1 MNLKKYISP
10 KKGPKPT
17 KDDKERME
25 GLEKKVEEIHELK
38 NILTD
43 SIREEKG
50 YARRGDV
57 VPNLIDLEDD
67 IIYDWT
73 FKKIS
78 KKDLER
84 IITNIKYV
92 KESVKN
98 IDDL

>member
-1 MNLKKYISP
+1 
-10 KKGPKPT
+10 
-17 KDDKERME
+17 ME
-25 GLEKKVEEIHELK
+25 GLEKKVEEIYELK

-50 YARRGDV
+50 YARRGV

-92 KESVKN
+92 KESIKN